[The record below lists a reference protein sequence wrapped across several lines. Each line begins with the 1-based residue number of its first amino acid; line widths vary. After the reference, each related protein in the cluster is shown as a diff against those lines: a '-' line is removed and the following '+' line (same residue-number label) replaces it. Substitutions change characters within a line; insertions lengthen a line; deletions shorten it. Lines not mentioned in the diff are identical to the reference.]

1 MTAPRPHETSPFH
14 PPSSVYV
21 LTNVSISVYI
31 QKFSTYFFHVVFKMS
46 FGTVYI
52 SHFPMRS
59 CRNSLE
65 VILSLTWYVLVCEIY
80 PRSSVRSLHFYLSQY
95 FIPGLLP
102 SFYNNRSFDSFFLLI
117 TQNFFANG
125 KIA

>member
-1 MTAPRPHETSPFH
+1 MSAPRPHETSPFH

-52 SHFPMRS
+52 SPHALLQKHFGS
-59 CRNSLE
+59 HF
-65 VILSLTWYVLVCEIY
+65 VIDMV
-80 PRSSVRSLHFYLSQY
+80 RASVRNLSPVFSLQSAFLS
-95 FIPGLLP
+95 
-102 SFYNNRSFDSFFLLI
+102 
-117 TQNFFANG
+117 
-125 KIA
+125 

>member
-65 VILSLTWYVLVCEIY
+65 VILSLTLYVLVCVIY
-80 PRSSVRSLHFYLSQY
+80 PLSSVRSLHFYVSQY
-95 FIPGLLP
+95 FTPGVLP
-102 SFYNNRSFDSFFLLI
+102 AFYTDP
-117 TQNFFANG
+117 
-125 KIA
+125 